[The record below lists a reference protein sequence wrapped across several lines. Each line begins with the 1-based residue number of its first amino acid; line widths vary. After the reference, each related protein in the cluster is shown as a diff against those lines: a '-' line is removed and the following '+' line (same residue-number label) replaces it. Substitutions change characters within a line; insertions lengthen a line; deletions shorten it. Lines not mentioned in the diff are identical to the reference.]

1 MAKESTFE
9 EKMDKKMDKLKI
21 MDKSNGQI
29 GNNGQI
35 MDKNDL
41 KWILNGLNGN
51 HTLAFCNPQNVSSN
65 LSYSKCASRKNA

>member
-51 HTLAFCNPQNVSSN
+51 HTLGE
-65 LSYSKCASRKNA
+65 

>member
-1 MAKESTFE
+1 
-9 EKMDKKMDKLKI
+9 

-29 GNNGQI
+29 WNNGQI

-51 HTLAFCNPQNVSSN
+51 HTLVYCPSPLQLPSGST
-65 LSYSKCASRKNA
+65 L

>member
-1 MAKESTFE
+1 
-9 EKMDKKMDKLKI
+9 

-29 GNNGQI
+29 WNNGQI

-51 HTLAFCNPQNVSSN
+51 HTLEILKLILTSFVYTLVKSVMYLNDLNSISWLDWVIW
-65 LSYSKCASRKNA
+65 L

>member
-1 MAKESTFE
+1 MSTFE

-51 HTLAFCNPQNVSSN
+51 HTLVFRPFLGRSV
-65 LSYSKCASRKNA
+65 LLLK

>member
-1 MAKESTFE
+1 
-9 EKMDKKMDKLKI
+9 

-29 GNNGQI
+29 WNNGQI

-51 HTLAFCNPQNVSSN
+51 HTLGDSIFTYKNTNMW
-65 LSYSKCASRKNA
+65 YSVISRSH

>member
-1 MAKESTFE
+1 MFWIFFKRGNSSIKKGQRVKKSTFE
-9 EKMDKKMDKLKI
+9 EKMDKTMDKLKI

-51 HTLAFCNPQNVSSN
+51 HTLGE
-65 LSYSKCASRKNA
+65 

>member
-1 MAKESTFE
+1 
-9 EKMDKKMDKLKI
+9 MDKLKI

-51 HTLAFCNPQNVSSN
+51 HTLVWSN
-65 LSYSKCASRKNA
+65 EWEMDIFNLTVTNYE

>member
-1 MAKESTFE
+1 MAKELTFE

-51 HTLAFCNPQNVSSN
+51 HTLAIVMN
-65 LSYSKCASRKNA
+65 L

>member
-1 MAKESTFE
+1 
-9 EKMDKKMDKLKI
+9 

-29 GNNGQI
+29 WNNGQI

-51 HTLAFCNPQNVSSN
+51 HTPENTFLSN
-65 LSYSKCASRKNA
+65 TQ

>member
-1 MAKESTFE
+1 
-9 EKMDKKMDKLKI
+9 

-51 HTLAFCNPQNVSSN
+51 HTLGIMMW
-65 LSYSKCASRKNA
+65 